1 VTERLRRAE
10 RVHFFEIEPNR
21 ASSTAIRAGEPADG
35 LVPPAVA
42 ALIRQNHL
50 YTEA

>member
-1 VTERLRRAE
+1 VLARLRRPE

-21 ASSTAIRAGEPADG
+21 ASSTAIRSGEALDG

-50 YTEA
+50 YTER